1 MSEYPQVEV
10 ARVVM
15 QRKGEEVEYVAQVDD
30 WLSLLDNAAVASI
43 LHSAAAELATRADE
57 FGPGDGEDIAHTL
70 PPVETQTATAIAF
83 ARRMGNRP
91 PFRLPPSDRPT
102 DGGDDA
108 AA

>member
-1 MSEYPQVEV
+1 MSELPQVEV

-15 QRKGEEVEYVAQVDD
+15 RRKGEEVEYVAQVDD
-30 WLSLLDNAAVASI
+30 WMSLLEDAAVASI
-43 LHSAAAELATRADE
+43 LHSAAAELATLANT
-57 FGPGDGEDIAHTL
+57 FGLYEEEDVIHTL
-70 PPVETQTATAIAF
+70 PPIERRAAAAIAE
-83 ARRMGNRP
+83 RRGGRP